1 MWDTRA
7 YSFVYD
13 VNAQACHVSM
23 QSSACQLLHPRSAAV
38 GPQVEED
45 GTLSRRRTHVERYR
59 KSSWRKH
66 EDIQSN
72 FRLIYILQ
80 PQKQPFLSASE
91 KKGSMMGAYLT
102 PNVCFVMENEQAM
115 PLGPSS
121 LLPAFRSEDAITRIS
136 EARQDVRIIIQA
148 PVDRTGEDPHV
159 WV

>member
-1 MWDTRA
+1 MAGLSVDERT
-7 YSFVYD
+7 
-13 VNAQACHVSM
+13 
-23 QSSACQLLHPRSAAV
+23 V
-38 GPQVEED
+38 G
-45 GTLSRRRTHVERYR
+45 GYR

-121 LLPAFRSEDAITRIS
+121 LLPAFRSEDTITRIS
-136 EARQDVRIIIQA
+136 EAR
-148 PVDRTGEDPHV
+148 
-159 WV
+159 

>member
-1 MWDTRA
+1 MGEMAGLSVDERT
-7 YSFVYD
+7 
-13 VNAQACHVSM
+13 
-23 QSSACQLLHPRSAAV
+23 V
-38 GPQVEED
+38 G
-45 GTLSRRRTHVERYR
+45 GYR
-59 KSSWRKH
+59 KSSWRIH

-102 PNVCFVMENEQAM
+102 PYACFIMENEQAM